1 LNSRNTAFVA
11 ATIAVA
17 LPLLAAEKLGA
28 RVGLWEN
35 TITTNLS
42 GLAIP
47 ADALAKVPAAQRAQM
62 EQMMK
67 QIGAQGP
74 RTITER
80 ACITEKELS
89 EGAFRKS
96 AERDDRSC
104 KHTVIT
110 STSKRQESTFA
121 CTARDGS
128 VSNGHMVIDAI
139 DDTHLK
145 GALEMKSPQANID
158 MKFDSKWLGAN
169 CGDTK

>member
-1 LNSRNTAFVA
+1 MNKRMSAL
-11 ATIAVA
+11 TITLLTA
-17 LPLLAAEKLGA
+17 LPLLAAEKLGV

-67 QIGAQGP
+67 QMGAQGP

-80 ACITEKELS
+80 SCVTEKELS
-89 EGAFRKS
+89 EGAFRKN
-96 AERDDRSC
+96 AEQDDRSC
-104 KHTVIT
+104 KYTVIT
-110 STSKRQESTFA
+110 STSKRQETTFI

-128 VSNGHMVIDAI
+128 VSNGHMVIEAVDAGRV
-139 DDTHLK
+139 K
-145 GALEMKSPQANID
+145 GTLEMKSPQANVD